1 MSAAMERITAVPA
14 TAEDMAGLAELIDC
28 RGAPDKLINKGLCG
42 RFHDLAALDIVDGK
56 AGISLFRS
64 EVFSLP
70 FRLDMMER
78 HPLGSQAFIPMS
90 PDGFLVVLAE
100 DEDGR
105 PGAPRAFVTAPG
117 QAVNIGRN
125 VWHGV
130 LTPLGGTGLFAVIDR
145 IGDGSNL
152 QEHWFDTAYQ
162 VVAD

>member
-1 MSAAMERITAVPA
+1 MEKITASTA
-14 TAEDMAGLAELIDC
+14 TAEAMAGLAELIEC
-28 RGAPDKLINKGLCG
+28 TGAPDKLINQGLCG
-42 RFHDLAALDIVDGK
+42 RFHDLAALDIVDGT

-70 FRLDMMER
+70 FRLEMMER

-90 PDGFLVVLAE
+90 DHGFLVVLAE
-100 DEDGR
+100 DDAGR

-130 LTPLGGTGLFAVIDR
+130 LTPLGGTGLFAVVDR
-145 IGDGSNL
+145 IGEGSNL
-152 QEHWFDTAYQ
+152 EEHWFDTAYE